1 METATMTRPAYD
13 ARGIPLI
20 PIRPIE
26 NARPQRLSAA
36 ELRRIRASIGQ
47 ISRWMDTAFEL
58 PLVGWRFGLDAII
71 GLIPGLG
78 DAATTVVSLYLL
90 ALAGRAGVPKI
101 TVARMGLNVAVD
113 MILGSLPLVGD
124 VFDIW
129 WKANQRNA
137 MLLDE
142 RIAQSGKVAR
152 RAKASDWIFVGAM
165 LAGLAILFVALV
177 SLAVLAASAL
187 WNATEGLF
195 SAVR

>member
-1 METATMTRPAYD
+1 MTRPAFD
-13 ARGIPLI
+13 ARGIPKILI
-20 PIRPIE
+20 SPIE
-26 NARPQRLSAA
+26 NARRDRLSAR
-36 ELRRIRASIGQ
+36 ELASIRSTVGQ

-101 TVARMGLNVAVD
+101 TLARMGLNVALD

-137 MLLDE
+137 TLLDE
-142 RIAQSGKVAR
+142 RIAQSGKDAR

-177 SLAVLAASAL
+177 SLAVLAGSAL
-187 WNATEGLF
+187 WSATQGLF
-195 SAVR
+195 SAAR

>member
-1 METATMTRPAYD
+1 MTRPAYD
-13 ARGIPLI
+13 ARGIPRI
-20 PIRPIE
+20 PILPIE
-26 NARPQRLSAA
+26 DARRQRISSA
-36 ELRRIRASIGQ
+36 EMRDIRSTVGQ
-47 ISRWMDTAFEL
+47 ISRWMDTAFEV
-58 PLVGWRFGLDAII
+58 PLVGWRFGFDAII

-78 DAATTVVSLYLL
+78 DAATTIVSLYLL

-101 TVARMGLNVAVD
+101 TLARMGLNVAVD

-137 MLLDE
+137 ALLDE
-142 RIAQSGKVAR
+142 RIAQSGKDVR

-177 SLAVLAASAL
+177 SLAILAASAL
-187 WNATEGLF
+187 WNVTQGLF
-195 SAVR
+195 STMH

>member
-1 METATMTRPAYD
+1 MTRPAYD
-13 ARGIPLI
+13 ARGIPRI
-20 PIRPIE
+20 PILPIE
-26 NARPQRLSAA
+26 NARPERLSSA
-36 ELRRIRASIGQ
+36 ELRKIRASVGQ

-101 TVARMGLNVAVD
+101 TLARMGLNVAVD

-137 MLLDE
+137 TLLDE
-142 RIAQSGKVAR
+142 RIAQSGKDAR

-165 LAGLAILFVALV
+165 LAGLTLLFVALV

-195 SAVR
+195 SAAR

>member
-1 METATMTRPAYD
+1 MTRPAYD

-20 PIRPIE
+20 PIRSIE
-26 NARPQRLSAA
+26 NARPQRLSAE
-36 ELRRIRASIGQ
+36 ELRKIRASVGQ

-101 TVARMGLNVAVD
+101 TLARMGLNVAVD
-113 MILGSLPLVGD
+113 MILGALPLVGD

-137 MLLDE
+137 MLLDQ
-142 RIAQSGKVAR
+142 RIAQSGKDAR
-152 RAKASDWIFVGAM
+152 RAKASDWIFVGAL

-187 WNATEGLF
+187 WNAAEGFFAL
-195 SAVR
+195 AR

>member
-1 METATMTRPAYD
+1 MTRPAYD

-20 PIRPIE
+20 PIRSIE

-36 ELRRIRASIGQ
+36 ELRRIRASVGQ

-78 DAATTVVSLYLL
+78 DAATTVVSLYPL

-101 TVARMGLNVAVD
+101 TLARMGLNVAVD

-137 MLLDE
+137 ILLDE
-142 RIAQSGKVAR
+142 RIAQSGKDAR
-152 RAKASDWIFVGAM
+152 RAKASDWIFAGAM
-165 LAGLAILFVALV
+165 LAALAILFVALV